1 MGNRTNSKR
10 IYYLIKLF
18 LIIFCLLLA
27 LPSYGQ
33 SLVSNVD
40 GKIRVIILHYGKP
53 RRDGFWHDQT
63 VFFRDLMNKMDK
75 DVAFVVVLGKD
86 KKAEKAREILKPYA
100 EVKLPDGTPRVKFLT
115 VDVETNNFYP
125 WARDGYLILADEKG
139 NLTFLDVG
147 FNEKP
152 FPITNFDEVFENA
165 KTLAGVI
172 HRGGGNIRTTRSEM
186 IIGMDT
192 MLGITVPPRWYP
204 YSEKNL
210 YLMAKEL
217 KPKDVPLFRKKFTAY
232 CKFIQRVLAPDKKL
246 VIPGEDDFFA
256 RLEKGEFAFT
266 KKTVRDTGAQ
276 ASYHTDVY
284 LGLGHID
291 ERGKRVIFIADA
303 RLGAKVIERM
313 TEEERRAIERKLP
326 KILAQEGLTA
336 CDIPVTAEQIA
347 KRFKWDKKKL
357 LDLSLKRALEVAP
370 RLDKAAKR
378 MEELGY
384 RVVRIPYLPNGL
396 CTKRE
401 YGISFN
407 YSNVLTEVYGNRK
420 RVYMPEYGF
429 PQMDDAA
436 AEAYRNCGFEVVRI
450 KGVVTQSLTWAQ
462 DNAGIDCLTSEIRF
476 PVRWA
481 KKYYRKDQ

>member
-313 TEEERRAIERKLP
+313 TEEE
-326 KILAQEGLTA
+326 
-336 CDIPVTAEQIA
+336 
-347 KRFKWDKKKL
+347 
-357 LDLSLKRALEVAP
+357 S
-370 RLDKAAKR
+370 
-378 MEELGY
+378 
-384 RVVRIPYLPNGL
+384 LPNGL